1 MFMPKSVAPL
11 NGAEGFMHP
20 LLGREILTDHLIAPR
35 TRVSMSGQDW
45 TMPDSSIVV
54 LLGGVGCSGDQV
66 AALRQWTEIPQDSR
80 WRDYLVIAIYAAPLV
95 GEENGIHEALI
106 LRRLSRARFS
116 FFVS

>member
-1 MFMPKSVAPL
+1 
-11 NGAEGFMHP
+11 MHP